1 MGYGRA
7 EQSEI
12 DMERQKIT
20 GHLKID
26 SEMIEKIK
34 EQVKAVVEES
44 KNLFT

>member
-1 MGYGRA
+1 MCYARA
-7 EQSEI
+7 EQPEI
-12 DMERQKIT
+12 DMERQEIT
-20 GHLKID
+20 GRLKID